1 MISCASHR
9 PVNILL
15 RLFVPALALG
25 AVLLLGERPSCPPDE
40 ALVVEMSASPDDPS
54 GRAAPCPGLVRESA
68 IVPAP
73 ALRLPPAA
81 GARLTAAAAAP
92 EARSLSPPFAA

>member
-1 MISCASHR
+1 M
-9 PVNILL
+9 NILL

-40 ALVVEMSASPDDPS
+40 LPAAEMSASPDGQP

-68 IVPAP
+68 TVPAP

-81 GARLTAAAAAP
+81 AARLTAAAAAP